1 MQFLDI
7 KTLCEKVGGTRPVNP
22 ATIYRM
28 VNRGQLPKPA
38 RVGGSSRWVEA
49 EVTAALTAMVEARHG
64 R

>member
-7 KTLCEKVGGTRPVNP
+7 KTLCERVGGTRPVNP

-28 VNRGQLPKPA
+28 VARGQLPRPA

-49 EVTAALTAMVEARHG
+49 EVEAALQQALEAR